1 MLCKTCDSDSSS
13 LQGALWCHSL
23 SPNSSTGVIDH
34 MRMGR
39 QMLSFPTNL
48 LTCCQLRGAMVT
60 PGECGGVP
68 ERTPECGGCSHRYE
82 MHPGA
87 RKVQHKGGYFK
98 ASDEPAYVI
107 SSVCFYFFSHPSSNI
122 GLKYWNEHWRW
133 AVQEPSV
140 TRTCFHLHVCLD
152 GATSE
157 GHNNRAT
164 RLSSFQE
171 SIQAACHRSP
181 AHQLSLRWN
190 VSSESQRSFVWLT
203 FFF

>member
-1 MLCKTCDSDSSS
+1 MSRCTSVPTQYRFTAEGSSSCPTRYSYTVWRHFVCKTCDSDSSS

-82 MHPGA
+82 MHPSA

-122 GLKYWNEHWRW
+122 GLKY
-133 AVQEPSV
+133 
-140 TRTCFHLHVCLD
+140 
-152 GATSE
+152 
-157 GHNNRAT
+157 
-164 RLSSFQE
+164 
-171 SIQAACHRSP
+171 
-181 AHQLSLRWN
+181 
-190 VSSESQRSFVWLT
+190 
-203 FFF
+203 